1 MKSCKTILSAA
12 ALILAAALAL
22 ATAGSAQA
30 RQGTLNGT
38 YAGFGTLK
46 ETRIGK
52 DRVLT
57 VLDHNALSVRD
68 DPIFGHMTAH
78 CWALGD
84 FTKGVGQ
91 VHGYCVY
98 TDLAGDQ
105 FVSSFVSEKWSL
117 SQKSFKLP
125 FTLSTGTGKFAGITG
140 SGTYTDDGNT
150 FRPAEKGTYFVHGTI
165 RAATN
170 SHDLRLI
177 GRQKVWG
184 HP

>member
-68 DPIFGHMTAH
+68 DPIFGQMTAH

-84 FTKGVGQ
+84 FTKGVARSTAIASIPTWREICSS
-91 VHGYCVY
+91 V
-98 TDLAGDQ
+98 
-105 FVSSFVSEKWSL
+105 VSS
-117 SQKSFKLP
+117 
-125 FTLSTGTGKFAGITG
+125 AR
-140 SGTYTDDGNT
+140 SG
-150 FRPAEKGTYFVHGTI
+150 R
-165 RAATN
+165 
-170 SHDLRLI
+170 
-177 GRQKVWG
+177 
-184 HP
+184 